1 MLGVPGPLGAKLGN
15 FELGGRG
22 AHVAAREN
30 PDTLALLRAVLHM
43 ILVYAWP
50 TDGVDAA

>member
-1 MLGVPGPLGAKLGN
+1 MLSAMLIVH
-15 FELGGRG
+15 E
-22 AHVAAREN
+22 HMAARKN
-30 PDTLALLRAVLHM
+30 PDTLALLRAVVHM